1 MENKELSNLEPILLA
16 EDDEDDYLLAQEAFQ
31 EARLTTPLIR
41 VKDGEELM
49 DYLLRR
55 GPYEDPKTSPR
66 PLLIF
71 LDFNMPK
78 KDGREALRE
87 IKANPDLRLIP
98 VIVLTTSK
106 TEEDI
111 LFSYDLGVNSYI
123 RKTVSFA
130 QFVEKMKIFKRYW
143 FEVVELPHR
152 GRSR

>member
-16 EDDEDDYLLAQEAFQ
+16 EDDEDDYLLAQEAFH
-31 EARLTTPLIR
+31 EAGLTTPLIR

-98 VIVLTTSK
+98 IVVLTTSK

-143 FEVVELPHR
+143 FEVVELPHL
-152 GRSR
+152 GRVR